1 MTWTLLVVLIGIF
14 TYYVYKVCSNNIFRR
29 IGIPG
34 PVRIPFFGELF
45 NIIHK
50 GFKTNDCDLVQKY
63 GKVIG

>member
-1 MTWTLLVVLIGIF
+1 
-14 TYYVYKVCSNNIFRR
+14 YKVCSNNIFRR